1 MEERAFGDFL
11 EIEKIIMDICR
22 YILDNLDN
30 EITMDK
36 IEEVF
41 YYNKFY
47 LIRLFKT
54 YTGYTIKEFINSVKI
69 LKTIDPLLFTDDT
82 ILKIALNNGFNS
94 QEYYSEK
101 FKNIIGMSPFR
112 FRKEYKNISE
122 LNNIKELKKKRE
134 YLLYLKN
141 FQNSLLKMQTSLEY
155 HNDAKKLKKV
165 I

>member
-1 MEERAFGDFL
+1 
-11 EIEKIIMDICR
+11 MDICR

-36 IEEVF
+36 IEEIF

-101 FKNIIGMSPFR
+101 FKNIIGISPFR

-141 FQNSLLKMQTSLEY
+141 CQNSLLKMQTSLEY
-155 HNDAKKLKKV
+155 HTDAKKLKKV